1 MAREMD
7 LTFSCLNCF
16 IGVEKLDNIKK
27 SHHALKP
34 LIKIARARLG
44 AYTSNLIQLNS

>member
-16 IGVEKLDNIKK
+16 IGVEKLDSVKK
-27 SHHALKP
+27 SHPALKP

-44 AYTSNLIQLNS
+44 T